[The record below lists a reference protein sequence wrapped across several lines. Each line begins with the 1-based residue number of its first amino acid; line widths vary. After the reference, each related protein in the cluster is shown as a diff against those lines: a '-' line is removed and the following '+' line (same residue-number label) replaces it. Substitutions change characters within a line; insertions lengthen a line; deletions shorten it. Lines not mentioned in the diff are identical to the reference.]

1 MIGNA
6 LNTEVKMPPSD
17 ESLSNVQRKIL
28 LSIKN
33 NPNITINELT
43 NSIEKDRSTIL
54 WNIWYENGTFYAI
67 I

>member
-1 MIGNA
+1 
-6 LNTEVKMPPSD
+6 MPPSD